1 MNVTKE
7 SLDSEIR
14 KYLELRLDY
23 LKTIDGLSI
32 VVSRVFAL
40 MENFPDGSRKYYI
53 SGTPFANPKP
63 RLV

>member
-40 MENFPDGSRKYYI
+40 MENFPDGSQENITFLAHPLRI
-53 SGTPFANPKP
+53 LSHG
-63 RLV
+63 